1 MALVDVSAGQ
11 GPGTGMTGNGRLQ
24 TPEIHCAIFAKLF
37 EQVAVPED
45 S

>member
-1 MALVDVSAGQ
+1 VALADASAGQ